1 MIEGVKDLYSHYY
14 SVVVDWYDGLDQVMQ
29 YGVLFFGGVL
39 ILMIV
44 VFFMLH
50 KISK

>member
-1 MIEGVKDLYSHYY
+1 MIERVKDLYSHYY

-39 ILMIV
+39 ILMIG